1 MASHKNIIVNLGTSH
16 VSASI
21 FSFHDESIKLIKY
34 EERDLSLLSTDEEQW
49 MSSVQ
54 ENLLSICK
62 ENKIKGSAKFI
73 LPASKLLSKTIRVPK
88 VEAAKQKQVVSYE
101 LGQKM
106 PFPLSEMNW
115 DFQII
120 DDDGIEQEILAY
132 AVKPKFTEEICN
144 IAYECG
150 LLPTHL
156 CPCAILDHEVLSNYP
171 SLGDYQ
177 EKALLNIGSNTT
189 TIIFSNPSGFLV
201 RTINSGG
208 FSLTNYIS
216 ENFGISLEKAEELK
230 INYTQNRL
238 KLDESDPALGVLKNT
253 SQNFFNK
260 ISQDISRSIV
270 TYKRL
275 KKGKSPEV
283 ILLTGNTFA
292 DNSLFDFIAESQQLP
307 LIKFDANEFVELGE
321 DLDDSDPSLNNKL
334 SEPIGFAHLISKQ
347 QKGFNLINLL
357 PDKIVKELRFKQ
369 KKLYLTLSFI
379 CVSLLPI
386 PSIFQALK
394 SSDEVI
400 VKSNQLRDEIDLR
413 ENEVSQLKSKIY
425 ELNSYQNFNRKIS
438 LFIEQLDKLSKR
450 LHSQVRLIN
459 NIQDLTQSEEVKN
472 LWIDSIEYTQD
483 STNLNNLPPKG
494 MHSQSGVSVNITG
507 RYLVVPVNT
516 ATGNPDTLRNYL
528 VQTNSIIQEKLTEGC
543 LTYRKSYQCLKKY
556 SLLKEGVI
564 YLIDI
569 SHTLNYNSRLTYLND

>member
-54 ENLLSICK
+54 ENLQSICK

-528 VQTNSIIQEKLTEGC
+528 VQTNSIIQEKLTEGVSNIPQVISMSKKIFSTEGRGD
-543 LTYRKSYQCLKKY
+543 LFNRYFTHFELQLK
-556 SLLKEGVI
+556 
-564 YLIDI
+564 IDL
-569 SHTLNYNSRLTYLND
+569 SK

>member
-1 MASHKNIIVNLGTSH
+1 
-16 VSASI
+16 
-21 FSFHDESIKLIKY
+21 
-34 EERDLSLLSTDEEQW
+34 

-54 ENLLSICK
+54 ENLQSICK

-144 IAYECG
+144 IAYGCG

-208 FSLTNYIS
+208 FTLTNYIS

-260 ISQDISRSIV
+260 ISQDITRSIV

-283 ILLTGNTFA
+283 ILLTGNSLT
-292 DNSLFDFIAESQQLP
+292 DNSLLDFIAESQQLP
-307 LIKFDANEFVELGE
+307 LVRFDAKEFVELGE

-334 SEPIGFAHLISKQ
+334 SEPIGFAYLISKQ

-379 CVSLLPI
+379 CISLLPI

-400 VKSNQLRDEIDLR
+400 VKSNQLREEIDLR
-413 ENEVSQLKSKIY
+413 ENEVSQLKSKIS
-425 ELNSYQNFNRKIS
+425 ELNSYQNFNSKIS

-450 LHSQVRLIN
+450 LHSQIRFIN

-472 LWIDSIEYTQD
+472 LWIDSIEYTKD

-516 ATGNPDTLRNYL
+516 ATGDPDTLRNHL
-528 VQTNSIIQEKLTEGC
+528 VQTNSIIQEKLTEGVSNIPQVISMSKKIFSTEGRGD
-543 LTYRKSYQCLKKY
+543 LFNRYFTHFELQLK
-556 SLLKEGVI
+556 
-564 YLIDI
+564 IDL
-569 SHTLNYNSRLTYLND
+569 SK

>member
-1 MASHKNIIVNLGTSH
+1 M
-16 VSASI
+16 
-21 FSFHDESIKLIKY
+21 
-34 EERDLSLLSTDEEQW
+34 
-49 MSSVQ
+49 
-54 ENLLSICK
+54 
-62 ENKIKGSAKFI
+62 
-73 LPASKLLSKTIRVPK
+73 
-88 VEAAKQKQVVSYE
+88 
-101 LGQKM
+101 
-106 PFPLSEMNW
+106 
-115 DFQII
+115 
-120 DDDGIEQEILAY
+120 
-132 AVKPKFTEEICN
+132 
-144 IAYECG
+144 
-150 LLPTHL
+150 
-156 CPCAILDHEVLSNYP
+156 
-171 SLGDYQ
+171 
-177 EKALLNIGSNTT
+177 
-189 TIIFSNPSGFLV
+189 
-201 RTINSGG
+201 
-208 FSLTNYIS
+208 
-216 ENFGISLEKAEELK
+216 
-230 INYTQNRL
+230 
-238 KLDESDPALGVLKNT
+238 DESDPALGVLKNT

-334 SEPIGFAHLISKQ
+334 SEPIGFAHLISRQ

-425 ELNSYQNFNRKIS
+425 ELNSYQNFNSKIS

-459 NIQDLTQSEEVKN
+459 NIQDLHNRRSKN

-483 STNLNNLPPKG
+483 STNLNNLPPKR

-507 RYLVVPVNT
+507 RYLVV
-516 ATGNPDTLRNYL
+516 L
-528 VQTNSIIQEKLTEGC
+528 
-543 LTYRKSYQCLKKY
+543 
-556 SLLKEGVI
+556 
-564 YLIDI
+564 
-569 SHTLNYNSRLTYLND
+569 